1 VVAKEIVEDAVAV
14 TPYAAALGVGPST
27 AHLILTGANPFEVAL
42 AAGAL
47 VLPQEKRA
55 SRLVPAG
62 FAAHGALSLGWAL
75 VLAASLPPRRTIAWS
90 LAGGLAITALDM
102 GVIGRRV
109 IGRRYSRF
117 GSLPLVPQVLDHLA
131 FAGTVGY
138 GVSRRRAQR

>member
-1 VVAKEIVEDAVAV
+1 VVAKEIVEDAVAA

-27 AHLILTGANPFEVAL
+27 AHLILTGGNLFEVGL

-47 VLPQEKRA
+47 LLPHEKRA

-62 FAAHGALSLGWAL
+62 FVAHGALSLGWAL

-102 GVIGRRV
+102 GVIGQRV
-109 IGRRYSRF
+109 MGRRYSRF
-117 GSLPLVPQVLDHLA
+117 AALPLVPQVLDHLA

-138 GVSRRRAQR
+138 VVSRRRAQR

>member
-1 VVAKEIVEDAVAV
+1 VIGKEIVEDAVAA

-27 AHLILTGANPFEVAL
+27 AHLILTGANMFEVGL

-47 VLPQEKRA
+47 LLPHEERV

-62 FAAHGALSLGWAL
+62 FVVHGALSLGWAL

-102 GVIGRRV
+102 GVVGRV

-117 GSLPLVPQVLDHLA
+117 GVLPLVPQVLDHLA

-138 GVSRRRAQR
+138 VVSRRRAQR